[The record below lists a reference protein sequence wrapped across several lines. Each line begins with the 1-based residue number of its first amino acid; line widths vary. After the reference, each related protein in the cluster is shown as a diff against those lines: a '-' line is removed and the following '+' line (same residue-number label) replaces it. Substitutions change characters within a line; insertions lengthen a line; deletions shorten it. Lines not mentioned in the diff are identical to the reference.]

1 MLKKRLI
8 YFAIILCC
16 YTSNKIFAQSDTSK
30 TVDLFADLETESK
43 KSDNNTANKITSAF
57 KSTRVVN
64 SHTVEM
70 VGKHNLDFRISHRFG
85 FLSSGSYELF
95 GLDNATMRMGFDYG
109 ISNKLN
115 IGIGR
120 STVDKEID
128 AFIKYKILQQSS
140 GKTNVP
146 ISMAYVFSAMHYGLK
161 TTPDLSFNNR
171 MSFAHQLLIARKF
184 DDNFSL
190 QLMPSLVHINAVP
203 LITDD
208 NNLYSLGTAGRIKMS
223 KRVAINAEY
232 FYQFNQLSNT
242 TNSLS
247 LGFDI
252 ETGGHVFQLHC
263 TNSTGMNERG
273 FITNTSGKWGNGDIR
288 FGFNIVRTFA
298 LKKSAATKSW

>member
-1 MLKKRLI
+1 MLKKITIICAMILSST
-8 YFAIILCC
+8 AI
-16 YTSNKIFAQSDTSK
+16 NKIFAQSDSTK

-43 KSDNNTANKITSAF
+43 KSDVTTINKITAAF

-85 FLSSGSYELF
+85 FLSSGAYDLF

-109 ISNKLN
+109 LSNKIN

-128 AFIKYKILQQSS
+128 AFFKYKILQQSS
-140 GKTNVP
+140 GKTNMP
-146 ISMAYVFSAMHYGLK
+146 ISIAYVLSAMHYGLK
-161 TTPDLSFNNR
+161 TTPDLSFSNR

-184 DDNFSL
+184 DDNFSF

-208 NNLYSLGTAGRIKMS
+208 NNLYSLGTASRIKIS

-232 FYQFNQLSNT
+232 FYQFNQLANT

-273 FITNTSGKWGNGDIR
+273 FITNTTGKWGDGDIR

-298 LKKSAATKSW
+298 LKKSSNKKTW

>member
-1 MLKKRLI
+1 MLKKITLN
-8 YFAIILCC
+8 FAIVLFFIN
-16 YTSNKIFAQSDTSK
+16 SDKIFAQSDTSK

-43 KSDNNTANKITSAF
+43 KSDNNTLNKITSAF

-85 FLSSGSYELF
+85 YLSSGLYDLF

-109 ISNKLN
+109 ITNKLN

-120 STVDKEID
+120 STIDKEID
-128 AFIKYKILQQSS
+128 AFLKYKILQQST
-140 GKTNVP
+140 GKSNTP
-146 ISMAYVFSAMHYGLK
+146 ISLVYVLSAMHYGLK
-161 TTPDLSFNNR
+161 TTPELSFSNR

-184 DDNFSL
+184 NDNFSL

-208 NNLYSLGTAGRIKMS
+208 NNLYSLGSAGRIKIS

-232 FYQFNQLSNT
+232 FYQFNQLANT

-263 TNSTGMNERG
+263 SNSTGMNERG
-273 FITNTSGKWGNGDIR
+273 FITNTTGKWGDGDIR
-288 FGFNIVRTFA
+288 FGFNIVRTFSV
-298 LKKSAATKSW
+298 KKSSDKKTW

>member
-43 KSDNNTANKITSAF
+43 KSDNNTLNKITSAF

-140 GKTNVP
+140 GKTNIP

-161 TTPDLSFNNR
+161 TTPDLSFSNR

-273 FITNTSGKWGNGDIR
+273 FITNTTGKWGNGDIR

>member
-1 MLKKRLI
+1 MLKKI
-8 YFAIILCC
+8 FIFFAIILCC
-16 YTSNKIFAQSDTSK
+16 NNSNKIFAQSDTSK

-85 FLSSGSYELF
+85 FLSSGSYNLF

-109 ISNKLN
+109 ITNKLN

-128 AFIKYKILQQSS
+128 AFLKYKILQQSS
-140 GKTNVP
+140 GKTNIP
-146 ISMAYVFSAMHYGLK
+146 ISIAYVLSAMHYGLR
-161 TTPDLSFNNR
+161 TTPDLSFGNR
-171 MSFAHQLLIARKF
+171 LSFAHQLLIARKF
-184 DDNFSL
+184 NDNFSL

-208 NNLYSLGTAGRIKMS
+208 NNLYSLGTAGRIKIS

-232 FYQFNQLSNT
+232 FYQFNQLANT

-263 TNSTGMNERG
+263 SNSTGMNERG
-273 FITNTSGKWGNGDIR
+273 FITNTTGKWGNGDIR

-298 LKKSAATKSW
+298 LKKSAAKKNG

>member
-1 MLKKRLI
+1 MLKKI
-8 YFAIILCC
+8 SIFFTIILCC
-16 YTSNKIFAQSDTSK
+16 NNSNKIFAQSDTSK
-30 TVDLFADLETESK
+30 PVDLFADLETESK
-43 KSDNNTANKITSAF
+43 KSDNNTLNKITSAF

-85 FLSSGSYELF
+85 FLSSGSYNLF

-109 ISNKLN
+109 ITNKLN

-128 AFIKYKILQQSS
+128 AFFKYKILQQSS
-140 GKTNVP
+140 GKTNIP
-146 ISMAYVFSAMHYGLK
+146 ISIAYVLSAMHYGLK
-161 TTPDLSFNNR
+161 TTPDLSFSNR

-184 DDNFSL
+184 NDNFSL
-190 QLMPSLVHINAVP
+190 QLMPSLVHINAVS

-208 NNLYSLGTAGRIKMS
+208 NNLYSLGTAGRIKIS

-232 FYQFNQLSNT
+232 FYQFNQLANT

-263 TNSTGMNERG
+263 SNSTGMNERG
-273 FITNTSGKWGNGDIR
+273 FITNTNGKWGNGDIR

-298 LKKSAATKSW
+298 LKKSSTKKTW

>member
-1 MLKKRLI
+1 MLKKRFI

-16 YTSNKIFAQSDTSK
+16 YTSNKNFAQSDTSK

-43 KSDNNTANKITSAF
+43 KSDNNTLNKITSAF

-70 VGKHNLDFRISHRFG
+70 LGKHNLDFRISHRFG
-85 FLSSGSYELF
+85 YLSSGSYNLF

-128 AFIKYKILQQSS
+128 VFLKYKFLQQTT
-140 GKTNVP
+140 GKTNIP
-146 ISMAYVFSAMHYGLK
+146 ISIAYVLSAMHYGLK
-161 TTPDLSFNNR
+161 ATPVLSFSNR

-184 DDNFSL
+184 NDNFSL

-208 NNLYSLGTAGRIKMS
+208 NNLYSLGTGARIKIS
-223 KRVAINAEY
+223 KRVAINGEY
-232 FYQFNQLSNT
+232 FYQFNPLANT

-273 FITNTSGKWGNGDIR
+273 YITNTTGKWGNGDIR

-298 LKKSAATKSW
+298 LKKSASKKN